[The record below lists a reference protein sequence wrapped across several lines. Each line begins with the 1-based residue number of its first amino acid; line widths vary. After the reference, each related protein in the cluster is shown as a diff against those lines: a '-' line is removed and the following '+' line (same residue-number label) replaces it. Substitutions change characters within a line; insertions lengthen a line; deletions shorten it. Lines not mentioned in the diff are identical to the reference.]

1 MAPILV
7 GYEHIIQNGFSH
19 STVDT
24 DVTFL
29 NKLNLEDKCT
39 DTELSYFKAL
49 KKWHEGK
56 LSDAANEL
64 EQNLIINP
72 QDILSLRLLHD
83 LYYQLGDKYN
93 LVYTLLIN
101 YNIN

>member
-7 GYEHIIQNGFSH
+7 AYEHVMQNGFSH

-24 DVTFL
+24 DVEFL

-39 DTELSYFKAL
+39 DAELNYFKAL

-64 EQNLIINP
+64 EENLIINP

-83 LYYQLGDKYN
+83 LYCKLGDKYN
-93 LVYTLLIN
+93 LVYTIFMNCNLN
-101 YNIN
+101 